1 MRPQLPT
8 LDPAD
13 GAITNAVV
21 SRNQPLQPRV
31 FADRINLGLCQFVC
45 TASFATVSRAV
56 QYLVGM
62 VVLTGIPTKIADV
75 IVPRVAVIVAALHA
89 FWAWRN
95 ECSQDKGVGLEYLA
109 LVCDPQSKKRA
120 AIYFVRALGLDFPS
134 GCGPHSAMIRDFVK
148 TFVPDDCFPVF
159 HTRNHTT
166 LCGTY

>member
-1 MRPQLPT
+1 MRPTLPT

-21 SRNQPLQPRV
+21 SRNQPLQPGV

-45 TASFATVSRAV
+45 TAPFATVSRAV

-62 VVLTGIPTKIADV
+62 IVLAGVPTKIADV
-75 IVPRVAVIVAALHA
+75 VIRRVAVIVAALHA
-89 FWAWRN
+89 VWTGAN
-95 ECSQDKGVGLEYLA
+95 ERSQNQSMRAANLD
-109 LVCDPQSKKRA
+109 LVAAPKTEKRA
-120 AIYFVRALGLDFPS
+120 GVTGAYRGLFDPTGYCVS
-134 GCGPHSAMIRDFVK
+134 HSAMIRDFVK